1 MVGHVT
7 PTGLDLTP
15 AARDYISFFHQH
27 VKDLVDTKPVADVAV
42 LRTFASVEFNPA
54 RSLASSMLAEQT
66 LIQSKVPFDIIFDKQ
81 LPELNRYKA
90 LVLADQEALSDAQV
104 SAIREYVRAGGGL
117 VAIGETATLDEWRR
131 TRPAP
136 ALADVLATK
145 TFGKG
150 RVAYVPR
157 IEPATVLPPA
167 QITYS
172 FGDEHWKLPKNHT
185 ELAAAVKSV
194 AGELSVTVEAPLSVT
209 AELTEQPSS
218 KTWLLHLV
226 NYDCKR
232 PATGIRVA
240 LRLPAA
246 TEVSVETPDGAP
258 RQPLKF
264 EARNGVVSFTVPAL
278 KVYDLVLIR

>member
-1 MVGHVT
+1 
-7 PTGLDLTP
+7 LDLTP

-167 QITYS
+167 QITYN

-185 ELAAAVKSV
+185 ELAAAVRSV

-209 AELTEQPSS
+209 AELAVQPSS

-226 NYDCKR
+226 NYDFKK
-232 PATGIRVA
+232 PVTGIRVA

-278 KVYDLVLIR
+278 KVYDLVVVR